1 MLVKQIQFFGK
12 ELELL
17 TELEQKAIKGG
28 GRGRGRGRGNQNRD
42 AGSDSTGT
50 TGGNDGDVD
59 PGCPPD
65 YED

>member
-12 ELELL
+12 NLELL
-17 TELEQKAIKGG
+17 TEQEQKAIKGG
-28 GRGRGRGRGNQNRD
+28 RGRGRRRRNRNRS
-42 AGSDSTGT
+42 AGTGT
-50 TGGNDGDVD
+50 TEGNDGEVD